1 MSEQERLSATDR
13 HKLGI
18 AADGV
23 GCFNWDA
30 TPQGVE
36 YWLEVK
42 RNLERMEFYGTSDGK
57 PYVEPI
63 QIPTDED
70 AKERPMVMVS
80 ENGKAWAKRKLL
92 AVVSS
97 QTCPYLTESPLIGVT
112 RWRYCR
118 FPTEA
123 ESREMN
129 Q

>member
-1 MSEQERLSATDR
+1 MSEQERLSGTDR
-13 HKLGI
+13 HKLAI
-18 AADGV
+18 AAVEV

-36 YWLEVK
+36 YWREVK
-42 RNLERMEFYGTSDGK
+42 RNLEQMALYGTSDGK

-63 QIPTDED
+63 RIPTDED

-80 ENGKAWAKRKLL
+80 DDGKEWAKRKLL
-92 AVVSS
+92 AAVSS
-97 QTCPYLTESPLIGVT
+97 QTPYITESTMIGAT

-123 ESREMN
+123 ELREME